1 MSDNGYGTGLARRI
15 RDWDDRVEE
24 ADGDSVDDARKP
36 FDAGIMLAIATL
48 FEAWDELEPT
58 YIERLGGRLL
68 TAVKGLRET
77 AEAVVDE

>member
-48 FEAWDELEPT
+48 FEAWDKEDHDYHRDSPVL
-58 YIERLGGRLL
+58 
-68 TAVKGLRET
+68 AAMKGLRET